1 MSGRYKSKLENQYAN
16 GSRLRHERHQ
26 MAARLDQTNTGD
38 LIKELQGRGF
48 RIFPNARVLDHE
60 FCWIIAKTDM
70 EMGR

>member
-1 MSGRYKSKLENQYAN
+1 MSGRYKSQLENQYAN
-16 GSRLRHERHQ
+16 SHLRHDRHQ
-26 MAARLDQTNTGD
+26 MAAHLDQANTGD

-60 FCWIIAKTDM
+60 FCWVIAKADT

>member
-1 MSGRYKSKLENQYAN
+1 MSGKYKSVLENQYVN
-16 GSRLRHERHQ
+16 SRLRHERHQ
-26 MAARLDQTNTGD
+26 MAVRLDQTNTGD
-38 LIKELQGRGF
+38 LIKELQARGF